1 MNEQFLF
8 KESLLLILL
17 VLVII
22 SSFNYFIYTLNAQ
35 QSSEGLSVLWV
46 KYGRSG
52 KAYATCVIGSI
63 LYVVGFSESAGVIE
77 ARDINTGDIIDS
89 WIYTYGSKTELYDC
103 IVLGNYLFVTGYD
116 NAPGNWEW
124 LILKFT
130 PDLNMVAKRQYNP
143 SGNNDYAT
151 AIATD
156 GKYLYV
162 GGVDSSKAS
171 WLDLFTNSQWLLAKI
186 DPTDLSILKTFT
198 YNPSGGSDKIYSVGI
213 NPTDGTIWIVGSVD
227 ESNIDIFRSGCIG
240 LLDQSLTL
248 IGTKSIGALPNP
260 QIVFDESSYAYV
272 TSPPSGGYGGGL
284 VKVSPDLRIV
294 KTNGDVKADKI
305 AYGEGY
311 LYLAV
316 SAYKNGVYRHVVLRA
331 TKDLNVVEE
340 LTLSMLINAD
350 SIFYP
355 YGKMS
360 VIGSRLF
367 IAGYDYATGDSR
379 WVIYSISAGPLL
391 SKVTLKIINTPGMN
405 LPTGGGTFTVVFYDA
420 KWNYV
425 NSTSVQYLGGEAS
438 VNLDVLLPYGEY
450 NVEVYHKPSYA
461 KISDSELWGQ
471 YHIVVDKSQVS
482 AELQRFFSII
492 KQFDY
497 TIQENKM
504 TINVILFYPGLTTPP
519 WDSQQYFIS
528 VLLDDDL
535 KPPYISIANSSTK
548 TLKSGET
555 YSYSTQ
561 ITNTPPG
568 TYYLLTISYWH
579 NPWTNKDVIT
589 DTKYQIINI
598 QPLTTTATP
607 SPVPTITVTVTST
620 ITLTVVSPITITRPY
635 TATVTA
641 IQTQTLTTTE
651 TIVKPYTTIIPTT
664 TTITTTSTTST
675 TSIVTTSY
683 EITRTSLSDYTITI
697 GVGATSAVLIIIL
710 IALLLRKSK

>member
-1 MNEQFLF
+1 
-8 KESLLLILL
+8 
-17 VLVII
+17 
-22 SSFNYFIYTLNAQ
+22 
-35 QSSEGLSVLWV
+35 
-46 KYGRSG
+46 
-52 KAYATCVIGSI
+52 
-63 LYVVGFSESAGVIE
+63 
-77 ARDINTGDIIDS
+77 
-89 WIYTYGSKTELYDC
+89 
-103 IVLGNYLFVTGYD
+103 
-116 NAPGNWEW
+116 
-124 LILKFT
+124 
-130 PDLNMVAKRQYNP
+130 
-143 SGNNDYAT
+143 
-151 AIATD
+151 
-156 GKYLYV
+156 
-162 GGVDSSKAS
+162 
-171 WLDLFTNSQWLLAKI
+171 
-186 DPTDLSILKTFT
+186 
-198 YNPSGGSDKIYSVGI
+198 
-213 NPTDGTIWIVGSVD
+213 
-227 ESNIDIFRSGCIG
+227 
-240 LLDQSLTL
+240 
-248 IGTKSIGALPNP
+248 
-260 QIVFDESSYAYV
+260 
-272 TSPPSGGYGGGL
+272 
-284 VKVSPDLRIV
+284 
-294 KTNGDVKADKI
+294 
-305 AYGEGY
+305 
-311 LYLAV
+311 
-316 SAYKNGVYRHVVLRA
+316 VLRA

-360 VIGSRLF
+360 ITGSRLF
-367 IAGYDYATGDSR
+367 VAGYDYATGDSR

-405 LPTGGGTFTVVFYDA
+405 LPAGGGTFTIVFYDA

-425 NSTSVQYLGGEAS
+425 NSTSVQYLEGEAS
-438 VNLDVLLPYGEY
+438 VNLDVLLLYGEY

-504 TINVILFYPGLTTPP
+504 TINVILFYPVLTTPP

-598 QPLTTTATP
+598 QPLTTTTTATP

-664 TTITTTSTTST
+664 ITITTTSTTST

-697 GVGATSAVLIIIL
+697 GVGAISAVLIIML